1 MSEIQGNVNESYC
14 SYPIMNSLRS
24 QLDGVKYLLGL
35 QAIDCMGNVEW
46 WKKVRIQELGRMN
59 YE

>member
-1 MSEIQGNVNESYC
+1 MNEMQGNIIESYC
-14 SYPIMNSLRS
+14 SYPIANSLRS

-35 QAIDCMGNVEW
+35 HVINCMGNVEW